1 MEYGIRVFICKII
14 YETLFV
20 RSKDRMN
27 KNIAYIGIYGVILQ
41 SLFKLREKFLFKMDY
56 ELRK

>member
-1 MEYGIRVFICKII
+1 
-14 YETLFV
+14 
-20 RSKDRMN
+20 MN